1 MPSPVLNEFNYQLIS
16 VLQNNLTTIHGIFS
30 LLHELNGDFGTRYNI
45 EANPRE
51 EFSAESLD
59 RYFEWTDNKK
69 YWAVDGSKNIT
80 INFNEPFLLSGY
92 AISNGVQSEYGN
104 SFPTGWKLYGFDK
117 ETNKRILLNKQTN
130 QEFCGKHIETCKTEN
145 VKGFY
150 ISFQYRAFK
159 SFIFE
164 QTTNSGGNDYIFMTL
179 TSPIRLMKNHATIT
193 KQIQD
198 YSKKILNVEVKKYQG
213 LHSIRRMF
221 ATKLVNSNVDSKTAS
236 QMLGHTSFS
245 SDDRYMSY
253 DRFKVMKCA
262 LNFQKIQIEGGV
274 YFEDKQDD
282 P

>member
-1 MPSPVLNEFNYQLIS
+1 MPSPVLNEFNYQPIS

-92 AISNGVQSEYGN
+92 AISNGVQDSTGN
-104 SFPTGWKLYGFDK
+104 TFPTAWKLYGFDN

-130 QEFCGKHIETCKTEN
+130 QEFCGKRNKACKTES

-164 QTTNSGGNDYIFMTL
+164 QTTNSGGNDYIFMRSIDLFGTLCGINGQCNFHFYQL
-179 TSPIRLMKNHATIT
+179 TSKVKI
-193 KQIQD
+193 KQGEIVLV
-198 YSKKILNVEVKKYQG
+198 SIFILN
-213 LHSIRRMF
+213 LH
-221 ATKLVNSNVDSKTAS
+221 
-236 QMLGHTSFS
+236 
-245 SDDRYMSY
+245 
-253 DRFKVMKCA
+253 
-262 LNFQKIQIEGGV
+262 
-274 YFEDKQDD
+274 
-282 P
+282 